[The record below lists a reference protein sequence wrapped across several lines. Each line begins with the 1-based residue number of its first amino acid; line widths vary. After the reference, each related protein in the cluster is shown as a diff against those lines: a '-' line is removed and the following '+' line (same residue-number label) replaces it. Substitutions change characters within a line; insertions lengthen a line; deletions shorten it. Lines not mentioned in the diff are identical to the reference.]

1 MTENYRNAERTI
13 ELKDVSIGY
22 QTRHKTNIVVA
33 ENINAT
39 LKSGLL
45 TCLVGPNGI
54 GKSTLMRTITGF
66 QPRLGGEITIDSV
79 SIDDLNDKQLARTI
93 SVVLTAKPDILN
105 MNVTEIVG
113 LGRSPYTGF
122 FGSLTTT
129 DHKIVDEAIEMVGI
143 KHLKKRKIHTLSDGE
158 RQKVMIAKALA
169 QQTPIIILD
178 EPTAFLDYPSKVEMM
193 LLLYRLSRETN
204 KMIFLSTHDMELA
217 LQTADTLWLMNKK
230 ELHVGTPRQLADNG
244 ELSIFLEHQG
254 IDFDREQLS
263 ISVNKKYLLDLE
275 KRTSE

>member
-1 MTENYRNAERTI
+1 MTENYRNTERTI

-33 ENINAT
+33 EGINAT

-66 QPRLGGEITIDSV
+66 QPRLGGDITIDSV

-93 SVVLTAKPDILN
+93 SVVLTTKPDILN

-129 DHKIVDEAIEMVGI
+129 DHNIVDEAIEMVGI

>member
-1 MTENYRNAERTI
+1 MTENYRNTERTI

-22 QTRHKTNIVVA
+22 RTRHKKSIVVA
-33 ENINAT
+33 EGINAT

-66 QPRLGGEITIDSV
+66 QPRLGGDISIDSV

-93 SVVLTAKPDILN
+93 SVVLTTKPDILN

-129 DHKIVDEAIEMVGI
+129 DHNIVDEAIEMVGI

-169 QQTPIIILD
+169 QQTPIIVLD

>member
-1 MTENYRNAERTI
+1 MTENYRNTERTI

-22 QTRHKTNIVVA
+22 QTRHKKSIVVA
-33 ENINAT
+33 EGINAT

-93 SVVLTAKPDILN
+93 SVVLTTKPDILN

>member
-1 MTENYRNAERTI
+1 MTENYRNTERTI

-33 ENINAT
+33 EGINAT

-79 SIDDLNDKQLARTI
+79 SIDDLSDKQLARTI
-93 SVVLTAKPDILN
+93 SVVLTTKPDILN

-129 DHKIVDEAIEMVGI
+129 DHNIVDEAIEMVGI

>member
-1 MTENYRNAERTI
+1 MTENYRKAERTI

-79 SIDDLNDKQLARTI
+79 SIDDLSDKQLARTI
-93 SVVLTAKPDILN
+93 SVVLTTKPDILN

-230 ELHVGTPRQLADNG
+230 ELHFGTPRQLADNG

>member
-1 MTENYRNAERTI
+1 MTENYRNTERTI

-22 QTRHKTNIVVA
+22 QTRHKKSIVVA
-33 ENINAT
+33 EGINAT

-79 SIDDLNDKQLARTI
+79 SIDDLSDKQLARTI
-93 SVVLTAKPDILN
+93 SVVLTTKPDILN